1 MAKDIHTTHLSP
13 SSLSTREAE
22 LPPNDHSSVYVQFMP
37 SARRGAVRWDWDRSV
52 FASHRDWTP
61 EMAYTVGVCLGD
73 GAIYKDWVAI
83 ELGQKDRDILEAVA
97 QAVGIPEAAIR
108 VTTRKIA
115 GKGSATTATLKLC
128 SRSAVRDLLARAG
141 LSGPGAK
148 HTRIQ
153 VPPTLPDDFLP
164 DFLRGLIDTDG
175 TVVAPARRSP
185 QIVLYSNSLDLIQ
198 ELQARVS
205 PLVGSVRLGAIH
217 PQACRGTHMWVICG
231 HEARA
236 LTTWM
241 WPASG
246 WVGGRR
252 KAAVAAQ
259 KVMGWIPRR
268 AARAKKPLG

>member
-1 MAKDIHTTHLSP
+1 MARTTRTTPLS
-13 SSLSTREAE
+13 SSIPAREAE
-22 LPPNDHSSVYVQFMP
+22 LPPDDHLSVPVQFRP
-37 SARRGAVRWDWDRSV
+37 SEHRGVVRWDWDRSV
-52 FASHRDWTP
+52 FAPSREWTP
-61 EMAYTVGVCLGD
+61 AMAYTLGVCLGD
-73 GAIYKDWVAI
+73 GAIHKDWVTI

-97 QAVGIPEAAIR
+97 QAVAIPEAAIR

-115 GKGSATTATLKLC
+115 GKGNATTATLKLC
-128 SRSAVRDLLARAG
+128 SRSAVQDLLARAG
-141 LSGPGAK
+141 LSSPGAK

-153 VPPTLPDDFLP
+153 VPPTLPDDFLA

-175 TVVAPARRSP
+175 TVVRPEHRSP
-185 QIVLYSNSLDLIQ
+185 QLVLYSNSLDLIQ
-198 ELQARVS
+198 ELQARTS

-217 PQACRGTHMWVICG
+217 PQACRGTHMWVVTG

-236 LTTWM
+236 LTTWL

-252 KAAVAAQ
+252 KAEIAAQ
-259 KVMGWIPRR
+259 KVIGWVPRR